1 MKYLFIF
8 AFMSIIGWI
17 LEVLYRSFISK
28 KFINP
33 GLMLGCSLPVYGVG
47 GIILNLLADIKVV
60 NNIYFNYFI
69 LSLIAMV
76 LLTLIEYVG
85 GVLLEKI
92 FKIKLWDYSKYKY
105 NLKGLICLRMS
116 IIWGIVSLI
125 YFVLLNNFLNEIT
138 LSFLSFEYAN
148 FLLGIYVGLFTFD
161 LYFSM
166 KLLNK
171 IKKYSQK
178 QKRIINFEM
187 LKIQARD
194 ENANIFAL
202 KKIFYLLYPY
212 KNIYEFILTKW

>member
-47 GIILNLLADIKVV
+47 GIILNLLADIKIV

-125 YFVLLNNFLNEIT
+125 YFVVLNNFLNKIT

-187 LKIQARD
+187 LKMQARD

>member
-47 GIILNLLADIKVV
+47 GIILNLLADIKIV

-125 YFVLLNNFLNEIT
+125 YFVVLNNFLNKIT

-187 LKIQARD
+187 LKMQARD

-212 KNIYEFILTKW
+212 KNIYEFILTK

>member
-47 GIILNLLADIKVV
+47 GIILNLLADIKIV

-92 FKIKLWDYSKYKY
+92 FKIKLWDYSIYKY

-116 IIWGIVSLI
+116 IIWGIASLI
-125 YFVLLNNFLNEIT
+125 YFVLLNNFLNEIA
-138 LSFLSFEYAN
+138 LSFLGFEYAN

-166 KLLNK
+166 KLLNQ

-187 LKIQARD
+187 LKMQARD
-194 ENANIFAL
+194 EFANIFAL

-212 KNIYEFILTKW
+212 KNIYEFILTK

>member
-47 GIILNLLADIKVV
+47 GIILNLLADIKIV

-212 KNIYEFILTKW
+212 KNIYEFILTK

>member
-47 GIILNLLADIKVV
+47 GIILNLLTDIKIV

-125 YFVLLNNFLNEIT
+125 YFVVLNNFLNKIT

-187 LKIQARD
+187 LKMQARD

-212 KNIYEFILTKW
+212 KNIYEFILTK

>member
-47 GIILNLLADIKVV
+47 GIILNLLADIKIV

-69 LSLIAMV
+69 LSLIAMI
-76 LLTLIEYVG
+76 LLTLIEYIG

-92 FKIKLWDYSKYKY
+92 FKIKLWDYSIYKY

-116 IIWGIVSLI
+116 IIWGIASLI
-125 YFVLLNNFLNEIT
+125 YFALLNNFLNEIT

-187 LKIQARD
+187 LKMQARD
-194 ENANIFAL
+194 ENAHIFAL

-212 KNIYEFILTKW
+212 KNIYEFILTK

>member
-47 GIILNLLADIKVV
+47 GIILNLLVDIKIV

-92 FKIKLWDYSKYKY
+92 FKIKLWDYSTYKY

-116 IIWGIVSLI
+116 IIWGIASLI

-138 LSFLSFEYAN
+138 LFFLSFEYAN
-148 FLLGIYVGLFTFD
+148 FLLGIYVGLFSFD

-166 KLLNK
+166 KLLNQ

-187 LKIQARD
+187 LKMQARD
-194 ENANIFAL
+194 EFANIFAL

-212 KNIYEFILTKW
+212 KNIYEFILTK

>member
-47 GIILNLLADIKVV
+47 GIILNLLADIKIV

-166 KLLNK
+166 KLLNQ

-187 LKIQARD
+187 LKMQARD

-212 KNIYEFILTKW
+212 KNIYEFILTK